1 MILLLSLNKT
11 FRVDLNIRYDG
22 KGFYYD
28 LSVLPHAHFFFF
40 NLVPF
45 SKTNDS
51 ICSLSLF
58 SHQGE

>member
-1 MILLLSLNKT
+1 MILVLSLNKT

-40 NLVPF
+40 NMVTF
-45 SKTNDS
+45 SNP
-51 ICSLSLF
+51 LLPYF
-58 SHQGE
+58 Q